1 MIADPI
7 YQGLDDKYGDS
18 YLDNLI
24 EKNNGK
30 DIFIV
35 TKQIRIRIGNGL
47 PHQVLSLQNCDCGSL
62 NCHFMIF
69 SNGGRHIYFAM
80 YKSRTRSEFLDLM
93 KSNYPDYF
101 EWLLFHPEWTS

>member
-1 MIADPI
+1 MIADQI
-7 YQGLDDKYGDS
+7 YQGLDDKYNDS
-18 YLDNLI
+18 SLDNLI

-35 TKQIRIRIGNGL
+35 TKQIRIGNGP
-47 PHQVLSLQNCDCGSL
+47 PHQVLSLQNCDRGAL

-69 SNGGRHIYFAM
+69 SDGGRRAYFAM
-80 YKSRTRSEFLDLM
+80 YKSRTRSEFLDLI